1 MSNATPPHRRA
12 ATTGLVGRLA
22 LLLLGTALGLGAA
35 ETALRLLALVRPAEG
50 LRALHEARPDRPW
63 LFGLRPGA
71 EARIAHTGD
80 VVYTINAAGFR
91 DRLYPQQKPPG
102 TFRVVVMGDSIV
114 FGYGVSLE
122 DSFAKRLE
130 RALAARAGARPIEVL
145 SLGVNGYNP
154 YTEAALLADVGVRYQ
169 PDLVLV
175 AFCIN
180 DLNDPTMHFDA
191 QTVLRLG
198 ELPDLAFPDPA
209 ERRRPP
215 PPSLAARLCGLSR
228 LCGLLPG
235 RASPLD
241 PQALA
246 AGLVSYDRPS
256 ATQLA
261 WLRDRYGAM
270 AATAARAG
278 ARFAAVVFP
287 NSAQIDG
294 KASDTVDREIAAL
307 GDAGGWQTIDLLP
320 AFRRG
325 RDTGPLFIDVW
336 HPTAA
341 GHRVAADALAAEL
354 PCRHLVP
361 VPPGPDCP

>member
-1 MSNATPPHRRA
+1 M
-12 ATTGLVGRLA
+12 TGLGGRLA
-22 LLLLGTALGLGAA
+22 LILLGTVVGLGTA
-35 ETALRLLALVRPAEG
+35 EAALRILALVRPAEG

-80 VVYTINAAGFR
+80 VLYTINAAGFR
-91 DRLYPQQKPPG
+91 DRPYPTQKPAG
-102 TFRVVVMGDSIV
+102 TFRVVVMGDSIA
-114 FGYGVSLE
+114 FGYGVRLE

-130 RALAARAGARPIEVL
+130 RELATRAGTQPIEVL

-198 ELPDLAFPDPA
+198 DLPDLAFPDPA
-209 ERRRPP
+209 VRRRPG
-215 PPSLAARLCGLSR
+215 PPSLATRLCALSR
-228 LCGLLPG
+228 LCSLLPG
-235 RASPLD
+235 GAAQPLD
-241 PQALA
+241 PGTLA

-256 ATQLA
+256 VTQLG
-261 WLRDRYGAM
+261 WLRDRYADM
-270 AATAARAG
+270 AATARTVG

-287 NSAQIDG
+287 NSTQIDG
-294 KASDTVDREIAAL
+294 KGSDDIDRDIAAL
-307 GDAGGWQTIDLLP
+307 GDAGGWQTIDLLA

-325 RDTGPLFIDVW
+325 RDAGPLFIDVW

-341 GHRVAADALAAEL
+341 GHRIAADALAVAL
-354 PCRHLVP
+354 PCKRLVP

>member
-1 MSNATPPHRRA
+1 MNA
-12 ATTGLVGRLA
+12 LVGRLA
-22 LLLLGTALGLGAA
+22 LVLLGTAIGLGTA
-35 ETALRLLALVRPAEG
+35 EAALRILALVRPAEG

-71 EARIAHTGD
+71 EARIPHTGD
-80 VVYTINAAGFR
+80 VRYTINAAGFR
-91 DRLYPQQKPPG
+91 DRHYPLQKPVG
-102 TFRVVVMGDSIV
+102 TFRAVVLGDSIV
-114 FGYGVSLE
+114 FGYGVALE

-130 RALAARAGARPIEVL
+130 RALAIRATQPTEVL

-191 QTVLRLG
+191 QTVLHLG
-198 ELPDLAFPDPA
+198 DVPDLAFPDPA
-209 ERRRPP
+209 RRPRRP
-215 PPSLAARLCGLSR
+215 PPSLADRLCNLSR
-228 LCGLLPG
+228 LCALLPG
-235 RASPLD
+235 RARQPRSNAG
-241 PQALA
+241 ALA
-246 AGLVSYDRPS
+246 AGLVSYDRPT

-261 WLRDRYGAM
+261 WLRDRYADM
-270 AATAARAG
+270 AATARTAG
-278 ARFAAVVFP
+278 ARFAVVVFP
-287 NSAQIDG
+287 HGTQVDG
-294 KASDTVDREIAAL
+294 QGSDTIEREITAL

-325 RDTGPLFIDVW
+325 RGTGPLFIDLW

-341 GHRVAADALAAEL
+341 GHRIAADALAAEL

-361 VPPGPDCP
+361 VPPGPDCS